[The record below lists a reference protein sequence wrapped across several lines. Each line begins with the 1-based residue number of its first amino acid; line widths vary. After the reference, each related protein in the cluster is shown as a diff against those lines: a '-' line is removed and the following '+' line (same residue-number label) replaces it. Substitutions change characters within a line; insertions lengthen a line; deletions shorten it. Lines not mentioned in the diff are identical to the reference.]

1 MALRQLDTENEFVD
15 VLYML
20 HVRETDTVP
29 MRSPMPRAECE
40 HDGVMPR
47 PSKDL
52 LVPERRRH
60 LVAGHWSRQ
69 RAIHSNEAR
78 ASLAQLARAARRRE
92 CHGTGVPSLCYQMAD
107 VLATVRGCARG
118 LVLLGD
124 VW

>member
-69 RAIHSNEAR
+69 LAFHSNEAC

-92 CHGTGVPSLCYQMAD
+92 CHGTVVPSLCSNLAD
-107 VLATVRGCARG
+107 ALAAVLRCAREFD
-118 LVLLGD
+118 LLG
-124 VW
+124 VVR